1 MLIFIDRVSLSC
13 FLKSFILGKIS
24 PQGVNRLFFG
34 SKKKAGKLVPA
45 CLSYVDL
52 YEGY

>member
-1 MLIFIDRVSLSC
+1 MFIDRVSLSC

-24 PQGVNRLFFG
+24 HTRSQQIIFG

-45 CLSYVDL
+45 WLSYVDL